1 MFSRI
6 CKSLSKLAEK
16 VCPAGTLIKGD
27 NVDGILECIAE
38 HYAVGGGSGGGDCL
52 ITPIVADK
60 DHITSFRE
68 LATGLYT
75 FHGYFTPYFG
85 SDVSMSSPYPAF
97 GSVINDGDI
106 SYVQIFFPYKNQVQ
120 YLEIT
125 DNSYKRNDV
134 RLANYGNINV
144 ADFQKVMEKATDTKL
159 DYSCETVSEVI
170 SALAEKLS
178 YGEMNGEFEYSEN
191 LTDGEV
197 TSYSIKG
204 IGSVTNTDLV
214 FPDNYN
220 GKPVTLISSDAFKDN
235 TTITSIV
242 IPDNYTSIGMNAFR
256 GCTALESAIIG
267 NGITGIGTNVFLYA
281 ALKRVKFG
289 NSITRITS
297 YAFNGCPL
305 ELLDFS
311 AATVVPTLDDGTIFV
326 GMAEGCQIVVPD
338 ALYDEWVIASRW
350 SNLEKATYV
359 KASEYKEV

>member
-1 MFSRI
+1 MYSRLV
-6 CKSLSKLAEK
+6 KALKKLGIKCTA
-16 VCPAGTLIKGD
+16 AGTNIQGD
-27 NVDGILECIAE
+27 NIDGIVECIAE
-38 HYAVGGGSGGGDCL
+38 HYTGGGSGGECL

-60 DHITSFRE
+60 DHITSFRD
-68 LATGLYT
+68 LASGFYT

-106 SYVQIFFPYKNQVQ
+106 SYVQILFPYKNQVQ

-125 DNSYKRNDV
+125 DNSYKRTDV
-134 RLANYGNINV
+134 RLADYGRIDV
-144 ADFQKVMEKATDTKL
+144 ADFQKVMEYATNISIGKD
-159 DYSCETVSEVI
+159 CETLSEVI
-170 SALAEKLS
+170 TALAEKVS
-178 YGEMNGEFEYSEN
+178 FGQMNGEFEYSEN

-214 FPDNYN
+214 FPENYN

-235 TTITSIV
+235 TAITSIV
-242 IPDNYTSIGMNAFR
+242 IPDSYTSIGMNAFR
-256 GCTALESAIIG
+256 GCTALESAVIG

-281 ALKRVKFG
+281 ELKWVKFG

-297 YAFNGCPL
+297 YAFNSCPL
-305 ELLDFS
+305 ELLDFRK
-311 AATVVPTLDDGTIFV
+311 ATVVPTLDDGTIFV

-338 ALYDEWVIASRW
+338 ALYDEWATATRW
-350 SNLEKATYV
+350 SDLSKATYV
-359 KASEYKEV
+359 KASEYTEV